1 MAMSLALLEGSSVF
15 AALCGAML
23 AWLRPLPLSWI
34 DVAAVLGQGLALSLC
49 YTVAFYYTD
58 LYGLRI
64 VPSFSKFISRLPLSF
79 GLALIPLAVLSTIFF
94 KLEIQAGPFIQSL
107 LIILALLLL
116 IRAVFY
122 WIMRSRLFVKRVVI
136 VGTNPLAQKLIT
148 EIEDKPHFSYSIVGV
163 VDDGLG
169 SGKPPFGYPNLGPP
183 EHLGKIVEEINP
195 HRIIVAMTDRSRIP
209 VRELLEC
216 RLRGITVEEGVEVY
230 ERLTGKLPI
239 EWLTPSHL
247 VFSKDFQKSAAGLAV
262 ARAISLLVSALA
274 LVCLSPVLGFI
285 ALAIKLDSRGAVFV
299 VQSRVGR
306 GGKPFRLIKF
316 RTMHPI
322 EGDTPLWFSDGANNR
337 VTRVGK
343 WLRKFRLDEFPQ
355 FVNVLNGDMN
365 LVGPR
370 PHREPKFK
378 LLALVWRNAPECGQ
392 PIPYHSLRCL
402 VPPGITGWA
411 QVRYRYARDLEEE
424 TEKVR
429 YDLYYLRHRSLW
441 LDLLII
447 LDTIKI
453 TFLGRGS
460 ATMPAY
466 RPEPRQDRPQEELRR
481 VA

>member
-1 MAMSLALLEGSSVF
+1 MKHSAVTTTLFTIEGSLILLTF
-15 AALCGAML
+15 LLML
-23 AWLRPLPLSWI
+23 APPPDPGWKGIALR
-34 DVAAVLGQGLALSLC
+34 ALGTTLC
-49 YTVAFYYTD
+49 FVVAFYFNN
-58 LYGLRI
+58 LYDLRI
-64 VPSFSKFISRLPLSF
+64 VRSFKDFLSRFP
-79 GLALIPLAVLSTIFF
+79 
-94 KLEIQAGPFIQSL
+94 QSL
-107 LIILALLLL
+107 ALALLLL
-116 IRAVFY
+116 LPLQALNPENGKIPGVRLFSTLAIVVALLLLLRAGSYKV
-122 WIMRSRLFVKRVVI
+122 MRSLRFTQRVLVL
-136 VGTNPLAQKLIT
+136 GANPLARQILG
-148 EIEDKPHFSYSIVGV
+148 EIESRPHLRFSIVGV
-163 VDDGLG
+163 VCESTAGRESLG
-169 SGKPPFGYPNLGPP
+169 CPVIGSVD
-183 EHLGKIVEEINP
+183 HLGKIVEEINP

-247 VFSKDFQKSAAGLAV
+247 VFSKDFQKSTRGLGI
-262 ARAISLLVSALA
+262 ARVMSLLASAAA
-274 LVCLSPVLGFI
+274 LVCLAPVLGFI
-285 ALAIKLDSRGAVFV
+285 ALAIKLDSRGPVFV

-365 LVGPR
+365 IVGPR

-466 RPEPRQDRPQEELRR
+466 RPEPRQDRPQEKLQRI
-481 VA
+481 A